1 MKRIGNLYDKIISLD
16 NLHLADR
23 KARRGKGRTYGVR
36 VHDKNREEN
45 ILKLHELLKS
55 KKFRTSRMKLLQS
68 TNPKNG

>member
-36 VHDKNREEN
+36 VHDKNR
-45 ILKLHELLKS
+45 
-55 KKFRTSRMKLLQS
+55 
-68 TNPKNG
+68 

>member
-16 NLHLADR
+16 NLHLADQ

-36 VHDKNREEN
+36 VHDKNGEE
-45 ILKLHELLKS
+45 KTLKS
-55 KKFRTSRMKLLQS
+55 SELHRMKLLQS